1 MATKKYLYE
10 LLDEYQAKFDD
21 QFPMMAL
28 LGYDVDEIVE
38 IIEDCLEKNEP
49 YKYDED
55 VFH

>member
-10 LLDEYQAKFDD
+10 LLDEYQAKFVD

>member
-38 IIEDCLEKNEP
+38 NIEDCLKKNEP
-49 YKYDED
+49 YKYEED